1 MKRKLSMEFIVSPVM
16 SLAPAASPVFGG
28 NGEDGLEKAK
38 EA

>member
-1 MKRKLSMEFIVSPVM
+1 MKLKLSMAFIVLAVM